1 MGALFLSKLRKY
13 KKVRGQTVYLL
24 FLWYIYPFCCSTE
37 YALPG
42 LTAEYGG
49 TVLLT
54 VCTVF
59 SLFRREIRRFNGA
72 DVLFLLFV
80 CWSGWRLSVEAEVVD
95 NRMFMRGAGC
105 LLLYFYF
112 RCECPVNSFFG
123 LLFGAGIL
131 RALWGVLEQA
141 GLWPSCY
148 FGLAGT
154 GGFHNTALWGIFSVV
169 ALLAGNTF
177 YGHFRRSWQKWLWGA
192 GMLFLLLA
200 VFLSA
205 SRASWLGL
213 AAGIVWLLMLS
224 AWGRT
229 VWENFRCRY
238 TGVSLFL
245 SGCAVVTGIIGIGYG
260 LYVLR
265 PASVEGRYLIWRV
278 IAGAVGEAPLLGH
291 GALSASYMLR
301 QADWFMNHP
310 DSLYA
315 MVADNTIYAF
325 NEFLR
330 VLYECG
336 IVGLLLFAGLLTA
349 VFCRA
354 VKGDAASRRA
364 GALLVAVMC
373 FGLFGYPLSDVQI
386 TGLVIVTL
394 GRIAGSG
401 GGHRLWSGVLP
412 SSGRCAVI
420 VVLAVF
426 LFICTEQY
434 IGGKHADRLLFRAQT
449 DLSVLSEGRLSQAY
463 QHWRGNPDFV
473 LCYGKTLYNH
483 AQYDKALPVLQQ
495 AAHLKP
501 SSRLLCDIGD
511 CYRHRGDNRAAESS
525 YRLASW
531 MIPTRILPHYRLFCL
546 YRDEGMEAEA
556 AGQAERLLTMPVK
569 VVNTSVL
576 RYRHQARLFLSHYSS
591 QHK

>member
-177 YGHFRRSWQKWLWGA
+177 LRTFPAKLAEVVMGCGYAVFAACCFPFCFACFVVGFGGRHCLVGHAFRLGQDSLEKFSLSVYGCVPVSVRMCGCNRYHRDRVRIVCFASGFRRGQIPD
-192 GMLFLLLA
+192 LA
-200 VFLSA
+200 CH
-205 SRASWLGL
+205 
-213 AAGIVWLLMLS
+213 
-224 AWGRT
+224 
-229 VWENFRCRY
+229 CR
-238 TGVSLFL
+238 
-245 SGCAVVTGIIGIGYG
+245 
-260 LYVLR
+260 
-265 PASVEGRYLIWRV
+265 
-278 IAGAVGEAPLLGH
+278 
-291 GALSASYMLR
+291 
-301 QADWFMNHP
+301 
-310 DSLYA
+310 
-315 MVADNTIYAF
+315 
-325 NEFLR
+325 
-330 VLYECG
+330 
-336 IVGLLLFAGLLTA
+336 
-349 VFCRA
+349 
-354 VKGDAASRRA
+354 
-364 GALLVAVMC
+364 
-373 FGLFGYPLSDVQI
+373 
-386 TGLVIVTL
+386 
-394 GRIAGSG
+394 G
-401 GGHRLWSGVLP
+401 GW
-412 SSGRCAVI
+412 
-420 VVLAVF
+420 
-426 LFICTEQY
+426 
-434 IGGKHADRLLFRAQT
+434 
-449 DLSVLSEGRLSQAY
+449 
-463 QHWRGNPDFV
+463 
-473 LCYGKTLYNH
+473 
-483 AQYDKALPVLQQ
+483 
-495 AAHLKP
+495 
-501 SSRLLCDIGD
+501 
-511 CYRHRGDNRAAESS
+511 
-525 YRLASW
+525 
-531 MIPTRILPHYRLFCL
+531 
-546 YRDEGMEAEA
+546 
-556 AGQAERLLTMPVK
+556 
-569 VVNTSVL
+569 
-576 RYRHQARLFLSHYSS
+576 
-591 QHK
+591 